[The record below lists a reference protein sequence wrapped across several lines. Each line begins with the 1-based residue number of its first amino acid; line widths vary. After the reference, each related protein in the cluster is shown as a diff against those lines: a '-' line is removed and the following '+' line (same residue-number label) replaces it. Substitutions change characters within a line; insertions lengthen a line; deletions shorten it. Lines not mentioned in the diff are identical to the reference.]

1 MRIDPPRRLGRNLG
15 FQRAEIGVGE
25 QWLAVEVR
33 QLDDIM
39 VDDRQLAHA
48 RRRQIGDR
56 GTADPARADPRDLAR
71 FPLRLARSE
80 ARGVGNELVRT
91 LQSRWYAYN
100 KTKK

>member
-56 GTADPARADPRDLAR
+56 GTADPARADHRDMAR
-71 FPLRLARSE
+71 FQLRLARSGE
-80 ARGVGNELVRT
+80 HTSE
-91 LQSRWYAYN
+91 LQSLMRISYAVVRL
-100 KTKK
+100 KKKK